1 MFMENRSNSFIHH
14 AGGATGTSTVLQI
27 REEWRLAREAHKDLQ
42 VAGMPRTNLL
52 LVGSPG
58 ATRIVMEMLW
68 LELREPIL
76 TWRPGQPLELPAP
89 GRASTVVLHD
99 VTDLTRDE
107 QQRVLRWMDET
118 GSRIRVVST
127 TRTSLW
133 PLLKTG
139 AFDDALYYRLNTVCV
154 DIEM

>member
-1 MFMENRSNSFIHH
+1 MENRSNAFGQHT
-14 AGGATGTSTVLQI
+14 GGAAGASTVLQI

-58 ATRIVMEMLW
+58 AVRIVMEMLW

-76 TWRPGQPLELPAP
+76 TWRAGQPLDLPAP
-89 GRASTVVLHD
+89 GRASTLVLHD
-99 VTDLTRDE
+99 VNELTKDDQR
-107 QQRVLRWMDET
+107 RVLEWLDET
-118 GSRIRVVST
+118 GGRIRVVST

-133 PLLKTG
+133 PQLKSG
-139 AFDDALYYRLNTVCV
+139 GFDETLYYRLNTVCV
-154 DIEM
+154 DIEV

>member
-1 MFMENRSNSFIHH
+1 MENRLNSLVDH
-14 AGGATGTSTVLQI
+14 ARGASHASTVLQI

-52 LVGSPG
+52 LVGSTG

-76 TWRPGQPLELPAP
+76 TWRPGQPLDLPTP
-89 GRASTVVLHD
+89 GRASTLVLHD
-99 VTDLTRDE
+99 VNELTRDD
-107 QQRVLRWMDET
+107 QHRLLRWMDQT

-133 PLLKTG
+133 PHLKSG
-139 AFDDALYYRLNTVCV
+139 AFNDALYYRLNTVCV

>member
-1 MFMENRSNSFIHH
+1 MENRSNAFRHH
-14 AGGATGTSTVLQI
+14 TGGAAGASTVLQI

-42 VAGMPRTNLL
+42 FAGMPGTNLL

-58 ATRIVMEMLW
+58 AVRIVMEMLW

-76 TWRPGQPLELPAP
+76 TWRPGQPLDLPAP
-89 GRASTVVLHD
+89 GRASTLVLHD
-99 VTDLTRDE
+99 VNELTADE
-107 QQRVLRWMDET
+107 QRRMLDWLDQT

-127 TRTSLW
+127 SRTSLW
-133 PLLKTG
+133 PLLKSR

>member
-1 MFMENRSNSFIHH
+1 MENRSNSFIHQ

-89 GRASTVVLHD
+89 GRASTLVLHD
-99 VTDLTRDE
+99 INELTGDE
-107 QQRVLRWMDET
+107 QHRMLRWMDQT
-118 GSRIRVVST
+118 GTRIRVVST

-133 PLLKTG
+133 PLVKTR
-139 AFDDALYYRLNTVCV
+139 AFNDALYYRLNTVCV

>member
-1 MFMENRSNSFIHH
+1 MENRSNAFVHH
-14 AGGATGTSTVLQI
+14 TGGAAGASTVLQI

-58 ATRIVMEMLW
+58 AVRIVMEMLW

-76 TWRPGQPLELPAP
+76 TWRPGQPLDLPTP
-89 GRASTVVLHD
+89 GRASTLVLHD
-99 VTDLTRDE
+99 VSDLTKHD
-107 QQRVLRWMDET
+107 QQRVLDWLDET
-118 GSRIRVVST
+118 ASRIRVVST

-133 PLLKTG
+133 PQLKSG
-139 AFDDALYYRLNTVCV
+139 AFDETLYYRLNTVCV
-154 DIEM
+154 DIEV

>member
-1 MFMENRSNSFIHH
+1 MENRSNLVVHH
-14 AGGATGTSTVLQI
+14 AGGAAGVSTVLQI

-58 ATRIVMEMLW
+58 AARIVMEMLW

-76 TWRPGQPLELPAP
+76 TWRPGQPLDLPSL
-89 GRASTVVLHD
+89 GRASTLVLHD
-99 VTDLTRDE
+99 VSELTKDE
-107 QQRVLRWMDET
+107 QQQMLQWLDEM

-127 TRTSLW
+127 TRTSLL
-133 PLLKTG
+133 PQLKSG

>member
-1 MFMENRSNSFIHH
+1 MENRSNTFTHH
-14 AGGATGTSTVLQI
+14 AGGAPGVSTVLQI

-52 LVGSPG
+52 LIGSTG

-68 LELREPIL
+68 LELREPIV
-76 TWRPGQPLELPAP
+76 TWRPGQPLDLPAA
-89 GRASTVVLHD
+89 GSASTLVLHD
-99 VTDLTRDE
+99 INGLTQE
-107 QQRVLRWMDET
+107 QQLLLRQWMDQT
-118 GSRIRVVST
+118 GSRVRVVST
-127 TRTSLW
+127 TRSSLW
-133 PLLKTG
+133 PQLKSR

>member
-1 MFMENRSNSFIHH
+1 MENRSNSVVHH
-14 AGGATGTSTVLQI
+14 AGGAPGVSTVLQI

-52 LVGSPG
+52 LIGSPG

-76 TWRPGQPLELPAP
+76 TWRPGQPLDLPTP
-89 GRASTVVLHD
+89 GRASTLVLHD
-99 VTDLTRDE
+99 VNELTQDE
-107 QQRVLRWMDET
+107 QQQVLRWLDQT
-118 GSRIRVVST
+118 GSGVRVVST
-127 TRTSLW
+127 TRRSLW
-133 PLLKTG
+133 PQLKSR
-139 AFDDALYYRLNTVCV
+139 AFNDALYYRLNTVCV